1 MSNEM
6 HADLIGLQ
14 NALLNTT
21 DVDQFLHELA
31 VLATRVV
38 TDGLCCG
45 MTLRQRG
52 RLPATAACTDPLA
65 AQADDVQFQTGDGPS
80 LHAMRRG
87 ERVHIQDMTRHDR
100 WPRFCGHAASVGIRS
115 CLVVPLITDGEPVGA
130 LALYA
135 RRPFAFGPDETR
147 RADRFARNASGAL
160 TLALRMASCEDLN
173 DQLRS
178 SIASRAVIDQALGV
192 IMATER
198 CPQEKA
204 FALLRT
210 VSQNTNV
217 KLRDLAATIV
227 TSVSGQ
233 PPRPASPF
241 EEG

>member
-1 MSNEM
+1 MSNEK

-21 DVDQFLHELA
+21 NVDQFLHELA

-45 MTLRQRG
+45 MTLRPRG

-80 LHAMRRG
+80 LQALRRA
-87 ERVHIQDMTRHDR
+87 ERVHIPDLTRHDR
-100 WPRFCGHAASVGIRS
+100 WPRFCGHAVSLGIGS
-115 CLVVPLITDGEPVGA
+115 FLAVPLITGGEPVGA
-130 LALYA
+130 LSLYA

-147 RADRFARNASGAL
+147 RADRFARHASGAL
-160 TLALRMASCEDLN
+160 TLALRMAYCVDLN

-192 IMATER
+192 IMATEH

-227 TSVSGQ
+227 TSASGE
-233 PPRPASPF
+233 PPRPTSPF

>member
-6 HADLIGLQ
+6 HADIIGLQ
-14 NALLNTT
+14 NALLNTSN
-21 DVDQFLHELA
+21 VDQFLHELA

-52 RLPATAACTDPLA
+52 RLPGTVACTDPLA
-65 AQADDVQFQTGDGPS
+65 AQADDVQFRTGDGPS

-87 ERVHIQDMTRHDR
+87 EWVHIPDMTRHDR
-100 WPRFCGHAASVGIRS
+100 WRRFCRHAVSLGIRS
-115 CLVVPLITDGEPVGA
+115 CLAMPLITDGEPVGA

-160 TLALRMASCEDLN
+160 TLSLRMANCEDLN
-173 DQLRS
+173 GQLRS

-192 IMATER
+192 IMATEH

-227 TSVSGQ
+227 TSVSGE

>member
-1 MSNEM
+1 MSHEM

-14 NALLNTT
+14 NALLNTAN
-21 DVDQFLHELA
+21 VDQFLHELA

-52 RLPATAACTDPLA
+52 RLPAMAACTDPLA
-65 AQADDVQFQTGDGPS
+65 AQADEAQFRTGDGPS
-80 LHAMRRG
+80 LDATRRG
-87 ERVHIQDMTRHDR
+87 ERVLIPDMTSHDR
-100 WPRFCGHAASVGIRS
+100 WPRFCGHAASLGIRS
-115 CLVVPLITDGEPVGA
+115 CLAVPLTSEGEPVGA
-130 LALYA
+130 LTLYT

-147 RADRFARNASGAL
+147 RADRFARHASGAL
-160 TLALRMASCEDLN
+160 TLALRMAYCEDLN

-227 TSVSGQ
+227 TSVSGE

-241 EEG
+241 QEG

>member
-6 HADLIGLQ
+6 HADLSGLQ

-21 DVDQFLHELA
+21 NVDQFLHELA

-45 MTLRQRG
+45 MTLRSRG

-65 AQADDVQFQTGDGPS
+65 AQADEMQFQVGDGPS
-80 LHAMRRG
+80 LYAMRHA

-100 WPRFCGHAASVGIRS
+100 WPRFCGHAVSLGIRS
-115 CLVVPLITDGEPVGA
+115 CLVVPLSTNGEPAGA
-130 LALYA
+130 LSLYA

-147 RADRFARNASGAL
+147 RADRFARHASGAL

-204 FALLRT
+204 FALLRA

-227 TSVSGQ
+227 TSVSGE

>member
-38 TDGLCCG
+38 ADELCCG

-65 AQADDVQFQTGDGPS
+65 AQADDVQFRTGDGPS
-80 LHAMRRG
+80 LYAMRRG

-115 CLVVPLITDGEPVGA
+115 CLVVPLITNGEPVGA

-147 RADRFARNASGAL
+147 RADRFARNAAGAL

-198 CPQEKA
+198 CPQERA
-204 FALLRT
+204 FALLRR

-233 PPRPASPF
+233 PPGPASPF